1 MNHHRKK
8 YWQQRAQ
15 KLETSFQLKRTTWMS
30 KVNIYTIIFKQQQAN
45 FSRGYLWPSFEDT
58 AKLNWLVLLD
68 VLLWQEFLT
77 KETKE
82 FKVAV
87 SSVSTVKDYMMNEQ
101 SKYYRLFLSK
111 SKQNFSDVS
120 SVSPSLERM
129 FSCITPSPTQHHSFN
144 RNYSPLLSV
153 FA

>member
-1 MNHHRKK
+1 
-8 YWQQRAQ
+8 
-15 KLETSFQLKRTTWMS
+15 MS

-45 FSRGYLWPSFEDT
+45 FSRGYFWPSFEDT

-82 FKVAV
+82 FKDAV

-101 SKYYRLFLSK
+101 STSALV
-111 SKQNFSDVS
+111 QFS
-120 SVSPSLERM
+120 
-129 FSCITPSPTQHHSFN
+129 
-144 RNYSPLLSV
+144 
-153 FA
+153 